1 MPLCHYLWYE
11 DWKCA
16 ECCQGD
22 RCNYYVTVS
31 ILSFGKLHCLPLV
44 YHSLLTQKLSLIT
57 VGSFQPN
64 TQQIPCL
71 GLNDSIISSNS
82 NITVN
87 KLMYIIIFSFLQ
99 CCIAKVD
106 RVDSRSQILIILWI
120 GTIKCITH
128 PIEITLILICVKCRK
143 KGTGSW

>member
-31 ILSFGKLHCLPLV
+31 ILSFGKITLFASRLSSVL
-44 YHSLLTQKLSLIT
+44 LLTQKLSLIT

-87 KLMYIIIFSFLQ
+87 KLMYSIIFSFLQ

-106 RVDSRSQILIILWI
+106 LLMNRYNQMYYVSN
-120 GTIKCITH
+120 
-128 PIEITLILICVKCRK
+128 
-143 KGTGSW
+143 

>member
-106 RVDSRSQILIILWI
+106 LLIVLWI
-120 GTIKCITH
+120 GTIKCTTY
-128 PIEITLILICVKCRK
+128 PIEITLILIGVKCLQ

>member
-87 KLMYIIIFSFLQ
+87 KLMYSIIFSFLQ

-106 RVDSRSQILIILWI
+106 RVDSRI

>member
-31 ILSFGKLHCLPLV
+31 ILSFGKITLFASRLSSVL
-44 YHSLLTQKLSLIT
+44 LLTQKLSLIT

-87 KLMYIIIFSFLQ
+87 KLLYSMISYLLVSYNVRSLLMYLFYIEYLGIII
-99 CCIAKVD
+99 CTNM
-106 RVDSRSQILIILWI
+106 R
-120 GTIKCITH
+120 
-128 PIEITLILICVKCRK
+128 
-143 KGTGSW
+143 

>member
-87 KLMYIIIFSFLQ
+87 KLLYSIISYLLVSYSYNVGSLLMYLFNFEYLGIII
-99 CCIAKVD
+99 CTTYM
-106 RVDSRSQILIILWI
+106 R
-120 GTIKCITH
+120 
-128 PIEITLILICVKCRK
+128 
-143 KGTGSW
+143 